1 MNDIWK
7 FLFVW
12 SQIWWNIYEWKLVT
26 IFCVIKDQ
34 YRSKNLFNITCQRHW
49 DKLSHYLE
57 HHMLRLKPLC
67 YHSHHFKNCYEICL
81 VFFPKYECF
90 YVSYYNCED
99 EGLIFY
105 SSGKHF
111 WITSFGFYRNSLI
124 KHLVFLSC
132 LHQCL
137 DEKEN

>member
-1 MNDIWK
+1 MFEAKFDGPFMNENLLPYSVWLKTNIEVKICLMSHVKDI
-7 FLFVW
+7 
-12 SQIWWNIYEWKLVT
+12 
-26 IFCVIKDQ
+26 
-34 YRSKNLFNITCQRHW
+34 W

-57 HHMLRLKPLC
+57 HHILRLKPLC
-67 YHSHHFKNCYEICL
+67 YHSHHFKKIVMKSVWL
-81 VFFPKYECF
+81 FFFPKYECF

-111 WITSFGFYRNSLI
+111 WITSFGFYKNSLI

-137 DEKEN
+137 DEKEKEN